1 MFHFKVGIRGFP
13 LSECHSLTKKPVIT
27 VELLAGGGEGGCGRS
42 QRPVGA
48 EPGACGGGAGGDLR
62 KIKMKMER

>member
-27 VELLAGGGEGGCGRS
+27 VELLPAGGAWGRR

-62 KIKMKMER
+62 KIKMKMEG